1 MRESIE
7 IFEEILKHDPSA
19 KIFFPLAKLHQE
31 AGAFEKGI
39 SVLQRGL
46 ENHPDHFDAKC
57 LLVELL
63 NQGGRRQEA
72 AVATEDLAQLIG
84 KNVGFL
90 KSWGQLLQDQGKD
103 DAALALRFLTASLE
117 GKEPRWTAL
126 FSRALDS
133 TAIGTP
139 SIPAARREDRLIEA
153 SHQLL
158 SHDPVSGRQVS
169 LGESEPVLP
178 IVSSSFEIEPL
189 ASVGSSQPEKV
200 NGSKLGVQDD
210 DSLVPNTRTMAEIL
224 TQQGAFDQALEI
236 YNKLWENTPPGLE
249 KEELGSHI
257 SFLKA
262 KVTEKTSVPT
272 SLNGDKAKDRV
283 ITTLESLVSRL
294 ESRRG

>member
-39 SVLQRGL
+39 SVLHRGL
-46 ENHPDHFDAKC
+46 ENHPDHFDARC
-57 LLVELL
+57 LLLELL
-63 NQGGRRQEA
+63 NDAGRREE
-72 AVATEDLAQLIG
+72 AVAVTEDLIQLIG
-84 KNVGFL
+84 KNVVFL

-117 GKEPRWTAL
+117 GKDPRWASL

-133 TAIGTP
+133 TASVAISPVAGSREEGFVQQIEPPLTTNPPSVRKFSTDKRKPGLPSAPSAFEMEPLAPVGESQPAIIG
-139 SIPAARREDRLIEA
+139 A
-153 SHQLL
+153 
-158 SHDPVSGRQVS
+158 VS
-169 LGESEPVLP
+169 LGE
-178 IVSSSFEIEPL
+178 
-189 ASVGSSQPEKV
+189 Q
-200 NGSKLGVQDD
+200 D

-224 TQQGAFDQALEI
+224 VQQGAYDQALDI
-236 YNKLWENTPPGLE
+236 YTKLLNSTQPGVEREGLAAQIA
-249 KEELGSHI
+249 L
-257 SFLKA
+257 LRP
-262 KVTEKTSVPT
+262 KVVEKTAEPS
-272 SLNGDKAKDRV
+272 SSEDKAKDRV